1 MKTTVLSYISLRD
14 VVCYIFA
21 LFHALS
27 FVVSL
32 QENDNWLLSELL
44 QVLSREM
51 TPSVP
56 EVEAKNGNTK
66 TKKVKSS
73 VEPVRPRKEL
83 GEPQQEKGGLQQK
96 QQGGP

>member
-1 MKTTVLSYISLRD
+1 MRRSAMFVKSTVLSYISLRD

-21 LFHALS
+21 LSHALS

-32 QENDNWLLSELL
+32 LEVDTMLLSELL

-66 TKKVKSS
+66 L
-73 VEPVRPRKEL
+73 RK
-83 GEPQQEKGGLQQK
+83 
-96 QQGGP
+96 

>member
-1 MKTTVLSYISLRD
+1 MFVKTTVLSYISLRD

-32 QENDNWLLSELL
+32 LENDNWLLSELL
-44 QVLSREM
+44 QILSREM

-66 TKKVKSS
+66 L
-73 VEPVRPRKEL
+73 RK
-83 GEPQQEKGGLQQK
+83 
-96 QQGGP
+96 